1 MPLYQPQGDD
11 GFFVMREFRPFWL
24 RVSSLLRRA
33 RADLL
38 FRLLP
43 GVRRDPDHAGT
54 LIIDQHVARFYAL
67 QIFHLLGY
75 RKRRVRDDVLVMSK
89 R

>member
-43 GVRRDPDHAGT
+43 AFDVIPTTPVR
-54 LIIDQHVARFYAL
+54 
-67 QIFHLLGY
+67 
-75 RKRRVRDDVLVMSK
+75 
-89 R
+89 